1 MKRLLPYSLIITLA
15 CMIAVGC
22 TSQQSDD
29 EAMESDTTETTAT
42 LGGGADG
49 EVPVDWQYRLDNPA
63 TEAVVGAD
71 TSTADIFWVNMV
83 PGMHITS
90 GPAAIYWDSTNTLSG
105 DFRIS
110 STMHLFDPGDRR
122 EAYGLF
128 FGGRN
133 LNADDQ
139 AYTYFL
145 LRNGGQYLIKQRMGS
160 ETSIVENWTDTDAM
174 VSYTDTTEASVPN
187 TLAVERSGDTLN
199 FFVNGTQVHTM
210 PAGDMVTEGIAGL
223 RVNHA
228 LNLHVENFEIE

>member
-1 MKRLLPYSLIITLA
+1 MKRLLLYPLIITLA

-22 TSQQSDD
+22 TSQQSD
-29 EAMESDTTETTAT
+29 EQAMESDTAETATT

-49 EVPVDWQYRLDNPA
+49 EMPADWQYRLDNPDA
-63 TEAVVGAD
+63 EAVVSSD
-71 TSTADIFWVNMV
+71 TATADIFWVNMV

-110 STMHLFDPGDRR
+110 SNMHLFDPGDRR
-122 EAYGLF
+122 EAFGVF
-128 FGGRN
+128 FGGRD
-133 LNADDQ
+133 LDGEDQ

-160 ETSIVENWTDTDAM
+160 ETSVVVNWTDTDAM

-199 FFVNGTQVHTM
+199 FFVNDTQVHTM
-210 PAGDMVTEGIAGL
+210 PVGDIVTDGIAGL

-228 LNLHVENFEIE
+228 LNLHIESFEAE

>member
-1 MKRLLPYSLIITLA
+1 MERLFSYILITTLA
-15 CMIAVGC
+15 CMVAVGC
-22 TSQQSDD
+22 TSQQSD
-29 EAMESDTTETTAT
+29 EQSMESETTESVAT

-49 EVPVDWQYRLDNPA
+49 EFPVDWQYRLDNP
-63 TEAVVGAD
+63 EADAEVSAD
-71 TSTADIFWVNMV
+71 TAADIFWVNMV

-122 EAYGLF
+122 EAYGVF

-133 LNADDQ
+133 LNTEDQ

-160 ETSIVENWTDTDAM
+160 ETSIVVNWTDTDAM
-174 VSYTDTTEASVPN
+174 VSYTDTTESSVPN
-187 TLAVERSGDTLN
+187 TLAVERSGNTLN
-199 FFVNGTQVHTM
+199 FFVNETQVHTM
-210 PAGDMVTEGIAGL
+210 PVGDMVTDGIAGL

-228 LNLHVENFEIE
+228 LNLHVETFEAE